1 MQRQVG
7 ELAPAIGQ
15 LYKRIVTERQLGRE
29 WSEVTREIANIS
41 SSGIK
46 ARTHVAKLKDSWQ
59 HLLRDR
65 ASRTLTY
72 NDEQFH
78 ILEKIKMQEII
89 RVLQDLL
96 QKECTPSI
104 NQMTDAL
111 ADWYKMAQ
119 TTFLQTEILL
129 KDIKIYKNDIET
141 FTVTLKQAQ
150 TEKYYDALNDVKT
163 SLIEQK
169 NEQKQQIRKRRQQEE
184 EEKRLQLEKMQQVEA
199 EQQQVSVNKQ
209 QQVKIKKSA
218 TNGESKQ
225 VRKAL
230 RSILTTQDEVWGILR
245 ENTRLIEQ
253 FGQLAVAASSVNSSS
268 VTPNGSNNSLE
279 TSSNILAELENAS
292 AATAAL
298 LSTKNY

>member
-1 MQRQVG
+1 MS
-7 ELAPAIGQ
+7 
-15 LYKRIVTERQLGRE
+15 RE
-29 WSEVTREIANIS
+29 WSEVTREISNIS

-46 ARTHVAKLKDSWQ
+46 ARTHVGKLKDSWQ

-78 ILEKIKMQEII
+78 ILEKIKMQETI

-129 KDIKIYKNDIET
+129 KDIMIYKNDIET

-150 TEKYYDALNDVKT
+150 IDKYHDALNDVKT
-163 SLIEQK
+163 SLNEQRKEQK
-169 NEQKQQIRKRRQQEE
+169 EQIRKRRQQEE
-184 EEKRLQLEKMQQVEA
+184 EEKRLQLEKIQQVEA
-199 EQQQVSVNKQ
+199 EHQVSVNKQ
-209 QQVKIKKSA
+209 QLVKNKKSA
-218 TNGESKQ
+218 TVGESKQ

-279 TSSNILAELENAS
+279 NSSNVLAELENAS

-298 LSTKNY
+298 LANKNY

>member
-15 LYKRIVTERQLGRE
+15 LHKRIVTERQLTRE
-29 WSEVTREIANIS
+29 WSEVTREIVNIS
-41 SSGIK
+41 SSATK
-46 ARTHVAKLKDSWQ
+46 ARTHVGKLKDSWQ

-78 ILEKIKMQEII
+78 ILEKIKMQETI

-104 NQMTDAL
+104 NQMVDAL

-119 TTFLQTEILL
+119 TTFLQIEILF
-129 KDIKIYKNDIET
+129 KDILNYKEDIDT
-141 FTVTLKQAQ
+141 LAVTLKEAQ
-150 TEKYYDALNDVKT
+150 QEKFFEAVNEAKNNL
-163 SLIEQK
+163 
-169 NEQKQQIRKRRQQEE
+169 NEQKSEWKQRIRKRKQEE
-184 EEKRLQLEKMQQVEA
+184 EEERLRQMQKKQVEV
-199 EQQQVSVNKQ
+199 EQQQESANKQ
-209 QQVKIKKSA
+209 QVKNKKVS
-218 TNGESKQ
+218 TGESKQ
-225 VRKAL
+225 VRRAL

-253 FGQLAVAASSVNSSS
+253 FGQLAVAASSVNSSAA
-268 VTPNGSNNSLE
+268 TPNGSTASLE
-279 TSSNILAELENAS
+279 TSAQILAELENGAS
-292 AATAAL
+292 TAAAL
-298 LSTKNY
+298 LASKHY

>member
-1 MQRQVG
+1 M
-7 ELAPAIGQ
+7 
-15 LYKRIVTERQLGRE
+15 TRE
-29 WSEVTREIANIS
+29 WSEVTREISNIS
-41 SSGIK
+41 SSGTK
-46 ARTHVAKLKDSWQ
+46 ARTHVGKLKDSWQ

-78 ILEKIKMQEII
+78 ILEKIKMQETI

-129 KDIKIYKNDIET
+129 KDIMIYKNDIET

-150 TEKYYDALNDVKT
+150 IDKYHET
-163 SLIEQK
+163 LIEVK
-169 NEQKQQIRKRRQQEE
+169 KSLNEQRKEQKEQIRKRRQQEE
-184 EEKRLQLEKMQQVEA
+184 EEKRLQLEKIQQVEA
-199 EQQQVSVNKQ
+199 EQQVSVNKQ
-209 QQVKIKKSA
+209 QLIKNKKSA
-218 TNGESKQ
+218 TTGESKQ

-279 TSSNILAELENAS
+279 TSSNVLAELENAS

-298 LSTKNY
+298 LANKNY